1 MKKYSEF
8 VVALLEAKSRSGENY
23 VNVVDDN
30 TGPFGKPVDR
40 VHKDNIIEELE
51 EYLLAKENGYL
62 QYVTVSA
69 DVTKSGGKR
78 PEYLADILPVVKRT
92 RTPDAE
98 DRAADDKPDDI
109 NTFVDVEFEVVGIE
123 KGTKEVKVYKKE
135 IDPATGKER
144 SVKEPDPV
152 TGEMKK
158 VQIGT
163 EIVDDSRIIAM
174 PYSLRRKG
182 VVTPIDPED
191 VWEISFK
198 KFPKKSVS

>member
-8 VVALLEAKSRSGENY
+8 VASIFEAKSRSGENY
-23 VNVVDDN
+23 VNVIDDSD
-30 TGPFGKPVDR
+30 PFGKPVDR
-40 VHKDNIIEELE
+40 VHKDNLIEELE
-51 EYLLAKENGYL
+51 EYLLAKENGYI

-78 PEYLADILPVVKRT
+78 PEYLADTLPVVKRT
-92 RTPDAE
+92 RTPDPV
-98 DRAADDKPDDI
+98 DRPADDKPDDVNI
-109 NTFVDVEFEVVGIE
+109 FVDVEFEVVGIE

-135 IDPATGKER
+135 IDPVSGKER
-144 SVKEPDPV
+144 SVKELDPV
-152 TGEMKK
+152 SGEMKK

-163 EIVDDSRIIAM
+163 EVVDDSRIIAM

-198 KFPKKSVS
+198 KISSKGVS